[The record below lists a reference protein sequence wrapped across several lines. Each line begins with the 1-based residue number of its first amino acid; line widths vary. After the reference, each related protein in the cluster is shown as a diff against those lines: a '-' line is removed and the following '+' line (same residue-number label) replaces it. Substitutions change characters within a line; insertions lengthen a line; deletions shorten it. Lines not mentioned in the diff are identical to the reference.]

1 MNIEHTS
8 IIQPNE
14 TLYVKNL
21 NEKVKENI
29 LKDSLSKLF
38 SQYGSILDIK
48 IKNNIIMKGQAFI
61 IFKEISEAEEAMSKL
76 QGKLIFNKE
85 LKIFYSKQKSD
96 CLLKE
101 KGLLDENKYNHRKEE
116 TKSKRDTFY
125 KELKSKLLSN
135 KRKLNTGSTQSRK
148 LFIDN
153 IETNIEEN
161 DLLPLFSKIN
171 GFKNLF
177 IIKDK
182 KVCFVEYENETQ
194 ASQALL
200 VNNKVVVNG
209 IKLNI
214 YFAKTN

>member
-1 MNIEHTS
+1 MNI
-8 IIQPNE
+8 QPHE
-14 TLYVKNL
+14 TLYIKNL
-21 NEKVKENI
+21 NEKIKESV

-38 SQYGSILDIK
+38 SQYGIILDIK

-61 IFKEISEAEEAMSKL
+61 SFKEVSQAEEALNKL
-76 QGKLIFNKE
+76 QGTVIFNKD

-101 KGLLDENKYNHRKEE
+101 KGLFNENLYIQRKEE
-116 TKSKRDTFY
+116 AKAKKDNFY
-125 KELKSKLLSN
+125 KELKCKLLAN
-135 KRKLNTGSTQSRK
+135 KRKLNLGLIQSRK

-153 IETNIEEN
+153 IENNIEEN
-161 DLLPLFSKIN
+161 DLLPLFSKIV

-177 IIKDK
+177 IIREK
-182 KVCFVEYENETQ
+182 KVCFVEYDNDTQ

-200 VNNKVVVNG
+200 VNNKVSVNG
-209 IKLNI
+209 TKLNI